1 MFCVKNIKAFPWP
14 QIAFTRAATTVAR
27 YIGESSQAAVLEI
40 LMEKVIRL
48 DACLSRF
55 GLTLSFSAY
64 RFSISG
70 CYPDISQQPASHS
83 EYL

>member
-1 MFCVKNIKAFPWP
+1 
-14 QIAFTRAATTVAR
+14 VAR

-55 GLTLSFSAY
+55 GLKLFRVY
-64 RFSISG
+64 I
-70 CYPDISQQPASHS
+70 
-83 EYL
+83 